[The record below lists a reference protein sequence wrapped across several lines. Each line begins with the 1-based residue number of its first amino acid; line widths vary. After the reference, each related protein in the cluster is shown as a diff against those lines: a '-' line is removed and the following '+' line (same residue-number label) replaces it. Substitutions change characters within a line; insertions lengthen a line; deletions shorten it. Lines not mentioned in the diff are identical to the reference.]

1 MEIDQLY
8 TKFTKNLMIT
18 FRYGL
23 DRMTPGLALDI
34 CRGRIKGEL
43 TREVADRIMQNRSAV
58 DAIVEEKNTVY
69 GINTGFG
76 PLCTTLISDE
86 DTRKLQLN
94 LLLSHAVG
102 VGDLIP
108 EEISRLM
115 LILKAHSLAFGY
127 SGISMITLQRIL
139 WLIDQKI
146 TPCVP
151 SQGSVG
157 ASGDLAP
164 LAHLFLPLIGYGD
177 VFVNGKK
184 TPALSML
191 NSNHLGPLEMGPK
204 EGLAL
209 INGTQF
215 IAAHAVVFVERLQ
228 NCLDHA
234 DIISAMNLEA
244 MLGSVKAFDH
254 ALHELRP
261 YKGVVY
267 VAERMRKLIDH
278 SEIVESHRNCHR
290 VQDPYSL
297 RCIPQV
303 HGASRNAYIH
313 LKQLLIIELNAVT
326 DNPIIFS
333 KDKALS
339 GGNFHGQPLAL
350 PIDYNAFAAA
360 ELGNIADRRIYLSL
374 MDTIEGLPK
383 LLMKETGLNSGFMI
397 PQYTTAALVSENKT
411 LCYPASADSIPTSLG
426 QEDHV
431 SMGSIS
437 ALKALRIIDNIE
449 KIQGIE
455 LFCASQGFDF
465 RKPLKSGPLIDACH
479 ELVRN
484 KIPHID
490 HDVYLADYINMAIEM
505 IRAHALTDLTTSLAL
520 ELKIDFKNNLH
531 ELFGI
536 Y

>member
-1 MEIDQLY
+1 MS
-8 TKFTKNLMIT
+8 KFC
-18 FRYGL
+18 YGINRL
-23 DRMTPGLALDI
+23 TPGIALDI
-34 CRGRIKGEL
+34 CNGKITGEIVGEAAARIRKNRTDVESI
-43 TREVADRIMQNRSAV
+43 VAER
-58 DAIVEEKNTVY
+58 KTVY

-86 DTRKLQLN
+86 DTRKLQHN

-102 VGDLIP
+102 VGDCIP
-108 EEISRLM
+108 KEISRLM
-115 LILKAHSLAFGY
+115 LILKVHSLAMGY
-127 SGISMITLQRIL
+127 SGISMETLNRIC
-139 WLIDQKI
+139 WHIENDAI
-146 TPCVP
+146 PCVP

-164 LAHLFLPLIGYGD
+164 LAHLFLPLIGYGT
-177 VFVNGKK
+177 VHYKGETIPTAKLFSLCGLS
-184 TPALSML
+184 ALE
-191 NSNHLGPLEMGPK
+191 PGPK

-215 IAAHAVVFVERLQ
+215 IAAHAVKFLERFQ
-228 NCLDHA
+228 HCLDHA
-234 DIISAMNLEA
+234 DIIAAMNLEA
-244 MLGSVKAFDH
+244 MLGSVKAFD
-254 ALHELRP
+254 ASLHELRP
-261 YKGVVY
+261 YEGTCY
-267 VAERMRKLIDH
+267 VAKRMRELTRD

-303 HGASRNAYIH
+303 HGASRNAFLH
-313 LKQLLIIELNAVT
+313 LKQLLTIELNSVT
-326 DNPIIFS
+326 DNPIVFS

-350 PIDYNAFAAA
+350 PLDYAGLAVA

-397 PQYTTAALVSENKT
+397 PQYTTAALVSENKS

-437 ALKALRIIDNIE
+437 ARKALQIAENLE

-465 RKPLKSGPLIDACH
+465 RKPLKSGPLVDSCH
-479 ELVRN
+479 AHVRRV
-484 KIPHID
+484 IPHID
-490 HDVYLADYINMAIEM
+490 RDVYLGDYIQSAIAMVRNNE
-505 IRAHALTDLTTSLAL
+505 LNDLTETMSSDLQL
-520 ELKIDFKNNLH
+520 DFKNENH

>member
-1 MEIDQLY
+1 M
-8 TKFTKNLMIT
+8 
-18 FRYGL
+18 
-23 DRMTPGLALDI
+23 DI
-34 CRGRIKGEL
+34 CRGTVKGEL
-43 TREVADRIMQNRSAV
+43 TPGVIEKIRNNRNAV
-58 DAIVEEKNTVY
+58 DDIVAGTKSVY

-76 PLCTTLISDE
+76 PLCTTHISAE
-86 DTRKLQLN
+86 DTRRLQLN

-102 VGDLIP
+102 VGDYIP
-108 EEISRLM
+108 EDISRLM
-115 LILKAHSLAFGY
+115 MILKVHSLSFGF
-127 SGISMITLQRIL
+127 SGISFHTINRII
-139 WLIDQKI
+139 WHIEQHI

-164 LAHLFLPLIGYGD
+164 LAHLFLPLIGYGQ
-177 VFVNGKK
+177 VTVKGKI
-184 TPALSML
+184 TPAESVLKGYSLS
-191 NSNHLGPLEMGPK
+191 PLELGSK

-215 IAAHAVVFVERLQ
+215 MGAHAVIFLERFQ

-234 DIISAMNLEA
+234 DIIAAMNLEA
-244 MLGSVKAFDH
+244 MLGSVKAFDED
-254 ALHELRP
+254 LHKLRP
-261 YKGVVY
+261 YEGTQY
-267 VAERMRKLIDH
+267 VATRMRMLTAQ

-303 HGASRNAYIH
+303 HGASRNAYLH
-313 LKQLLIIELNAVT
+313 LKQTVTTELNSVT
-326 DNPIIFS
+326 DNPIVFS
-333 KDKALS
+333 KDKAIS
-339 GGNFHGQPLAL
+339 GGNFHGQPIAL
-350 PIDYNAFAAA
+350 PVDYAALAAA
-360 ELGNIADRRIYLSL
+360 ELGNIADRRIFLSL

-411 LCYPASADSIPTSLG
+411 LCFPASADSIPTSLG

-437 ALKALRIIDNIE
+437 ARKALQVVENLE

-455 LFCASQGFDF
+455 LFCAAQGFDF

-479 ELVRN
+479 AHVRTQ
-484 KIPHID
+484 IPHID
-490 HDVYLADYINMAIEM
+490 SDVFLGDYIATAIQI
-505 IRAHALTDLTTSLAL
+505 IRQCELTKITGTLAADQQ
-520 ELKIDFKNNLH
+520 IDFKNNNH
-531 ELFGI
+531 EVFGI